1 MSRPPGTIGVD
12 PGGRETGV
20 VLRVGRECA
29 RAVVVV
35 RELDEM
41 GPYLREV
48 VDLLAEL
55 GADHPPDVR
64 PLVLVEGISHPTG
77 RNLDGKVAPINVD
90 GLIAA
95 AQVIGAILVT
105 FPTALVVP
113 PGRHG
118 KAPLI
123 AYPPELRGAREVKGA
138 GRLRHARSAWDV
150 SFAAMPAAVLAG
162 TGPRSPARNRGNH
175 RGKTR

>member
-48 VDLLAEL
+48 VELLAEL
-55 GADHPPDVR
+55 GADHPPAVR
-64 PLVLVEGISHPTG
+64 PLVLVEGVAHPGG
-77 RNLDGKVAPINVD
+77 RNREGKVDPINVS
-90 GLIAA
+90 GLLDA
-95 AQVIGAILVT
+95 AQVLGAILYAY
-105 FPTALVVP
+105 PTALVVP
-113 PGRHG
+113 PGGHG
-118 KAPLI
+118 KGPLL
-123 AYPPELRGAREVKGA
+123 AYPPELVGARERAGA

-150 SFAAMPAAVLAG
+150 SFAAVAPGPAV
-162 TGPRSPARNRGNH
+162 TKNRGNR
-175 RGKTR
+175 RGKSRYAVG